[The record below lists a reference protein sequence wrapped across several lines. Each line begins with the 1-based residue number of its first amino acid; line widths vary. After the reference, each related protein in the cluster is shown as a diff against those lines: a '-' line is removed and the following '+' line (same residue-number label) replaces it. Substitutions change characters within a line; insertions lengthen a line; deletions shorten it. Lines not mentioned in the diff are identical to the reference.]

1 MEEQPKTRR
10 EKKNEYCR
18 QYRIDKKEE
27 ISQRKKE
34 QIICSCGLQIC
45 KRHIDRHLQ
54 LSRHTKELQKRQ
66 ALLEEKT
73 NINIANLITDF
84 LI

>member
-10 EKKNEYCR
+10 EKKMEYNR

-27 ISQRKKE
+27 ISKQRR
-34 QIICSCGLQIC
+34 QRVICSCGLEIC
-45 KRHIDRHLQ
+45 KRHMEEHLNK
-54 LSRHTKELQKRQ
+54 SKHAKELQKRQ
-66 ALLEEKT
+66 ALFEEKT

>member
-10 EKKNEYCR
+10 EKKMEYNR

-27 ISQRKKE
+27 ISKQRR
-34 QIICSCGLQIC
+34 QRVICSCGLEIC
-45 KRHIDRHLQ
+45 KRFLNDHLKH
-54 LSRHTKELQKRQ
+54 SKHSKELQKRQ
-66 ALLEEKT
+66 DLLEEKT
-73 NINIANLITDF
+73 NINIANLITSF

>member
-1 MEEQPKTRR
+1 MENQQITKR
-10 EKKNEYCR
+10 EKKNEYMK

-27 ISQRKKE
+27 ISQRRKE
-34 QIICSCGLQIC
+34 LMICSCGLEIC
-45 KRHIDRHLQ
+45 KRHINRHLQ

-73 NINIANLITDF
+73 NINIANLITSF

>member
-10 EKKNEYCR
+10 EKKNEYMR

-27 ISQRKKE
+27 ISQRRKE
-34 QIICSCGLQIC
+34 RMICSCGLEIC
-45 KRHIDRHLQ
+45 KRHLGDHLKH
-54 LSRHTKELQKRQ
+54 SKHSKELQKRQ
-66 ALLEEKT
+66 DLLEEKT
-73 NINIANLITDF
+73 NINIANLITSF